1 MASCIVLCV
10 LVSSFNSHGYAIY
23 WTQAHLWYK
32 KFIISVRLLGFG
44 VLAAICFMH
53 FAKFCI
59 LIFEILRLISFLFV
73 INRCSVFW
81 CSMFCSIHYYRK
93 STIDTLPCRYF
104 HKIAFFLFRQIF
116 KLLMKPFHAIGL
128 SLHLLKATE
137 NKSFSDVFSGQRKRP
152 VTQNRLI
159 PHCYS
164 HCPCL

>member
-1 MASCIVLCV
+1 M
-10 LVSSFNSHGYAIY
+10 
-23 WTQAHLWYK
+23 
-32 KFIISVRLLGFG
+32 LGFG
-44 VLAAICFMH
+44 ILAAICFMH

-81 CSMFCSIHYYRK
+81 CSMFYSIHYYCK
-93 STIDTLPCRYF
+93 STIDTLPCGYF

-116 KLLMKPFHAIGL
+116 KLLMKPFHAIGV